1 MTPEQIISYETGR
14 KGMNSN
20 AILAKLRKHIHE
32 HDANLLQ
39 KHDTLMYLN
48 RIDDHNADVHFISMD
63 APLILVKSIAYFLD
77 LAKKHGI
84 KVLHT
89 SSKNPKVMQ
98 ALKANHTHIM
108 QSPHHAAKL
117 AIVL

>member
-1 MTPEQIISYETGR
+1 MTPEQIIAYETGR
-14 KGMNSN
+14 KGMNPEVVLSR
-20 AILAKLRKHIHE
+20 LKKHIHGSE
-32 HDANLLQ
+32 ANLLQ

-63 APLILVKSIAYFLD
+63 APLVLVKSIAYFLD

-89 SSKNPKVMQ
+89 TSKNPKVMQ
-98 ALKANHTHIM
+98 ALKANHAHVM
-108 QSPHHAAKL
+108 KSPHHASKL

>member
-1 MTPEQIISYETGR
+1 MTPEQIIAYETGR

-20 AILAKLRKHIHE
+20 VILAKLRKQVHE

-39 KHDTLMYLN
+39 KHDTLMYLK
-48 RIDDHNADVHFISMD
+48 RIDDHNADVHFITID
-63 APLILVKSIAYFLD
+63 APLVLSSAIKYFLD
-77 LAKKHGI
+77 LARKHGI

-98 ALKANHTHIM
+98 ALQSNHAHVM
-108 QSPHHAAKL
+108 RSPQSPSKL
-117 AIVL
+117 AIIL